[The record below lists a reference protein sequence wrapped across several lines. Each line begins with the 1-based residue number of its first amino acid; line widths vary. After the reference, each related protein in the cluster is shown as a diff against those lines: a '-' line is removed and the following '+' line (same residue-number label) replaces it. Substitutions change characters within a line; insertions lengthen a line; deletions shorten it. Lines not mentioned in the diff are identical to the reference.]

1 MNSRKF
7 KFPIGNKNF
16 ISAAMASFLILGT
29 IVGGQTTYAD
39 TQEKNISE
47 NLTSSENV
55 NAKEEKSEKSKLDSA
70 VESKNNKSTKEIS
83 KDLLKA
89 SKNVALNQAPTQIS
103 NFTATLKTR
112 DGKVLTA
119 DSIEQLTGQNAKL
132 EEVRM
137 RFTITQDGTLV
148 NGTKLRIPVELAN
161 VIYEHGTHVANLS
174 SGTLEPVAGVGNIS
188 FDTTRQFCI
197 YIDN

>member
-1 MNSRKF
+1 MNSRKS

-16 ISAAMASFLILGT
+16 ISVVMASFLILGT

-39 TQEKNISE
+39 TKEKNSSE
-47 NLTSSENV
+47 NLTSAENV

-70 VESKNNKSTKEIS
+70 VESKENKSTKEIS

-103 NFTATLKTR
+103 NFTATIKTA
-112 DGKVLTA
+112 DGKVLIAGST
-119 DSIEQLTGQNAKL
+119 EQLVGQGIKL

-137 RFTITQDGTLV
+137 RFTITQDGTLK
-148 NGTKLRIPVELAN
+148 NGTELRIPLEAIN
-161 VIYEHGTHVANLS
+161 AKYGTGFYANLS
-174 SGTLEPVAGVGNIS
+174 SGT
-188 FDTTRQFCI
+188 TRTSGRCR
-197 YIDN
+197 YD